1 MSTAIPESDHTQPY
15 RPWRRSGTWMVVIM
29 FAFAFAMIGM
39 MYLYWELHTRPFRPL
54 QIAINER
61 YPNSMPRVM
70 GGKHKSHQPENK
82 AKLRMIIAVDFDPT
96 FELPRLASQSKSEED
111 RLTLDETMT
120 VSPRI
125 EQVYGSLI
133 HLAKQTTDLTTYE
146 EIEIFLEYRRAEK
159 SSRTLYA
166 VRSKAL
172 WFEKYPQ
179 DPFAKPNPPNG
190 VPAPTPVGA
199 SPGPRVEAD

>member
-1 MSTAIPESDHTQPY
+1 MSTAIPELDHTQPY
-15 RPWRRSGTWMVVIM
+15 RPWRRSGTWMVLIM

-54 QIAINER
+54 QIAINDR

-70 GGKHKSHQPENK
+70 GGKHKSHQPGNK

-96 FELPRLASQSKSEED
+96 LGLPRSAGQEKSEED
-111 RLTLDETMT
+111 RLTLDETLP

-125 EQVYGSLI
+125 EQVYGSLL
-133 HLAKQTTDLTTYE
+133 HLAKQTTELTTYE
-146 EIEIFLEYRRAEK
+146 EIEIFLEYRRPEK

-166 VRSKAL
+166 IRSQKL

-179 DPFAKPNPPNG
+179 DPLAKSEPAS
-190 VPAPTPVGA
+190 VLPAPTPVVP
-199 SPGPRVEAD
+199 SPGS

>member
-1 MSTAIPESDHTQPY
+1 
-15 RPWRRSGTWMVVIM
+15 MVLIM

-54 QIAINER
+54 QIAINDR

-82 AKLRMIIAVDFDPT
+82 TKLRMIVAVDFDPT
-96 FELPRLASQSKSEED
+96 LGLPRPAGQAKSEED
-111 RLTLDETMT
+111 RLTLDDTMN
-120 VSPRI
+120 VSSRI
-125 EQVYGSLI
+125 EQVYGSLL

-146 EIEIFLEYRRAEK
+146 EIEIFLEYRRPEK

-166 VRSKAL
+166 IRSQTL
-172 WFEKYPQ
+172 WFEKYPK
-179 DPFAKPNPPNG
+179 DPQAKSEPASA
-190 VPAPTPVGA
+190 VPAPTPVVP
-199 SPGPRVEAD
+199 SPGS

>member
-1 MSTAIPESDHTQPY
+1 MSTAIPDSDHTQPY

-54 QIAINER
+54 QIAINDR

-96 FELPRLASQSKSEED
+96 FELPRPASPAKSEED
-111 RLTLDETMT
+111 RVTLDETMPI
-120 VSPRI
+120 SPRI
-125 EQVYGSLI
+125 EQVYGSLL

-146 EIEIFLEYRRAEK
+146 EIEIFLEYRRPEK

-166 VRSKAL
+166 IRSKAE
-172 WFEKYPQ
+172 WFEKYLTDPQ
-179 DPFAKPNPPNG
+179 AKTELPSEM
-190 VPAPTPVGA
+190 PASTPVA
-199 SPGPRVEAD
+199 PSPGS